1 MMVSRSFILLFT
13 LLLSHGLTRA
23 WGQTITAGPDS
34 TVIPTP
40 TDTTET
46 GFFAGLKNLDK
57 PGRAALYSAIIPG
70 GGQLYNKSYWKLPII
85 YAGGVTFGLIIADN
99 HKKYLMFRS
108 SYAALT
114 DTSRATISQFTDRFK
129 DRTRPFEEHV
139 NFLIRN
145 EDQYRR
151 WRDLSIFFG
160 VLFYGLNVAEAY
172 VHAHLKDFNVS
183 DELSLRVQ
191 PTLIPGPAF
200 QYAPGVSVHLNLK
213 N

>member
-1 MMVSRSFILLFT
+1 MMVSRGFILLFT

-85 YAGGVTFGLIIADN
+85 YAGGVAFGLLIADN
-99 HKKYLMFRS
+99 HKNYLKYRS
-108 SYAALT
+108 SYDVLT
-114 DTSRATISQFTDRFK
+114 DGDSTTVHQFATRLENRSLAEQARILGTG
-129 DRTRPFEEHV
+129 
-139 NFLIRN
+139 

-200 QYAPGVSVHLNLK
+200 RYAPGVSVHFNLK
-213 N
+213 K